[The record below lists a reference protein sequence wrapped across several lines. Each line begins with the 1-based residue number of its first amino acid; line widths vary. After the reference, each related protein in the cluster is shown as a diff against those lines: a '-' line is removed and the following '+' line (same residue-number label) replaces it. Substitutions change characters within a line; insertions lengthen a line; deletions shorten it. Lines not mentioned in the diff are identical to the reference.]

1 MDASDFHTAKAI
13 MATTPANET
22 GPDAR
27 LRHTAIVEMI
37 DALEPRNAQERAIV
51 CNYVIFWFML
61 QDAIRAFHLPDLE
74 GSRLNRAR
82 VHVLAMNRAAQ
93 KWLAEL
99 RLMRKPVRTVKL
111 VSAVKPLMPVTPL
124 TPVTKP
130 SVGGPEPSIKISDL
144 AARLGSLPSLSAL
157 LAGNNAKGSTIP
169 PIFAARPPTA
179 GSGAAMR

>member
-61 QDAIRAFHLPDLE
+61 RDAVRAVQLPDLE

-82 VHVLAMNRAAQ
+82 AHVLAMSRAAQ

-99 RLMRKPVRTVKL
+99 RMMRKAVRP
-111 VSAVKPLMPVTPL
+111 VKPVSPVA
-124 TPVTKP
+124 KP
-130 SVGGPEPSIKISDL
+130 SVGRAEPAIKISDL

-157 LAGNNAKGSTIP
+157 LAANNALGSTIP
-169 PIFAARPPTA
+169 PPFVARPPAA
-179 GSGAAMR
+179 GSSAAMR

>member
-157 LAGNNAKGSTIP
+157 LAANNALGSTIP
-169 PIFAARPPTA
+169 PPFVARPPAA
-179 GSGAAMR
+179 GSSAAMR